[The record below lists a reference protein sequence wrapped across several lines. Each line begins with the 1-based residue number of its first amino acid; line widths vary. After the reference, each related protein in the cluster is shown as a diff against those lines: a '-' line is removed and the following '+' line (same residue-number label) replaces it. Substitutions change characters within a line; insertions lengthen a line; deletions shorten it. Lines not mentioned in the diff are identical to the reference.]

1 MTHPT
6 MSPGRGLTQRFRS
19 GLCWIA
25 ALWALQSLTG
35 CADQP
40 TLIDRQFGTSTHEI
54 KVQQSVHP
62 YGRDTAYPPMASEG
76 VIGKSAIDRYHR
88 SYELPPPP
96 TNVYNIGV
104 GTPMT
109 AAQPAR

>member
-1 MTHPT
+1 
-6 MSPGRGLTQRFRS
+6 
-19 GLCWIA
+19 
-25 ALWALQSLTG
+25 
-35 CADQP
+35 
-40 TLIDRQFGTSTHEI
+40 
-54 KVQQSVHP
+54 
-62 YGRDTAYPPMASEG
+62 MASEG